1 MLNRI
6 KKLIF
11 TAITIEIVGAFL
23 LASLFHTV
31 FFGLKETVAILQWL
45 CFPLLIA
52 CAITYAF
59 GWFIGNRFSARYH
72 FKKWQGVVI
81 MFALLLVGI
90 FGGML
95 TLSISANN
103 DINEI
108 TDVFPVV
115 LVFLAFGGLPT
126 LILGLWLGNR
136 LSKLN
141 PS

>member
-1 MLNRI
+1 MLSRI
-6 KKLIF
+6 NKLIF
-11 TAITIEIVGAFL
+11 TAITIEIVGAL
-23 LASLFHTV
+23 VLASLFYTV
-31 FFGLKETVAILQWL
+31 FFGLKETVDIFQWL
-45 CFPLLIA
+45 CFPLLMA

-59 GWFIGNRFSARYH
+59 GWFIGNHFSARYQ
-72 FKKWQGVVI
+72 FKKWQGVII
-81 MFALLLVGI
+81 MFALLLVSI

-115 LVFLAFGGLPT
+115 LLFLAFGGLPT
-126 LILGLWLGNR
+126 LIWGLWLGSR

-141 PS
+141 PC

>member
-1 MLNRI
+1 MLSRI
-6 KKLIF
+6 NKLIF
-11 TAITIEIVGAFL
+11 TAITIEIVGAFV
-23 LASLFHTV
+23 LAFLFYAV
-31 FFGLKETVAILQWL
+31 FFGLKETVMLLQWL
-45 CFPLLIA
+45 YLPLLIA
-52 CAITYAF
+52 CFITYAV
-59 GWFIGNRFSARYH
+59 GWFIGNRFSANYQ

-81 MFALLLVGI
+81 MFALIIVGI

-95 TLSISANN
+95 TLSFSANN

-108 TDVFPVV
+108 ADVFPVV